1 MYVKDKNILLENNN
15 KTQYN
20 ITYYINIQYSELIL
34 RKKKNAFNAIWII
47 VFIRELNINP
57 KFKRKHNLK
66 ENGIHLNKIK

>member
-34 RKKKNAFNAIWII
+34 RKKKNAFNAI
-47 VFIRELNINP
+47 
-57 KFKRKHNLK
+57 
-66 ENGIHLNKIK
+66 